1 MEMWREVAPLFA
13 VTAMAHHR
21 LNVCR
26 PDLRWAD
33 PQMWNLFV
41 PIQLEPGNRKIMR
54 IRHYEDCGPPV
65 VDE

>member
-33 PQMWNLFV
+33 PPRRCGTCLCRFNWNRV
-41 PIQLEPGNRKIMR
+41 
-54 IRHYEDCGPPV
+54 
-65 VDE
+65 